1 MRIKQTRKPQVS
13 VVYSGRNESEA
24 YTSRVAKE
32 IRTSR
37 STPAKVG
44 LTIPV

>member
-13 VVYSGRNESEA
+13 VVYSDRNESET
-24 YTSRVAKE
+24 YTSRVAKA
-32 IRTSR
+32 IRTNS

-44 LTIPV
+44 FAMPI

>member
-13 VVYSGRNESEA
+13 VVYSGSNESGT
-24 YTSRVAKE
+24 YTSRVAKAVC
-32 IRTSR
+32 TSH

-44 LTIPV
+44 LTMPV